1 MELEA
6 QDTAERD
13 AGLALGRDTD
23 IDYERVEELLDQAR
37 KRFQERQ
44 FEAALTAAQEAS
56 RIAERTTEQL
66 RRASWS
72 YAVLAAQGL
81 LEPCNPEDPETSKA
95 RALLDRARDVFF
107 QGQLMDDAFL
117 QDLVRA
123 AEVAHAREAERVRD
137 LLAVTRDSI
146 REAANLGAPIA
157 LAEDAWKRGGDDLDR
172 DRLAAARESFVEAGQ
187 RAEDARLRRIREV
200 EESIGLVS
208 DHIALARNVGA
219 DMQEAEG
226 LHQAA
231 RAAVA
236 IGEHGQAGD
245 LLRRAER
252 IAMKGQQRQIE
263 RAMQLRRAQV
273 EKAQAI
279 INACEPVLKE
289 AESYDLSATEV
300 RVLLRQ
306 AQDVLTKGDYLAGL
320 TFARNAEEA
329 AQRLE
334 AQVADERRRRGIQVP
349 ASGTCGVCRSTRVTF
364 QDDGWGRCE
373 DCGNTFRWR
382 GAFISCPGALMA
394 TGVRGVL
401 RALVQER
408 LVDVVVTTCG
418 TADHDLTRVWQP
430 YYHGEF
436 EMDDVALHRL
446 GVNRLGNVLIPNA
459 SYGIVLE
466 KKIQPMLRDLWDSGV
481 RAPTTSELLW
491 ELGRRTES
499 RQSLLWWAWKN
510 RIPVVV
516 PAIFDGAVGYQ
527 LWSFWQ
533 EHKEFAID
541 QFRDEADLADL
552 VFKAKETG
560 ALMIG
565 GGVSKHHTIWW
576 NQFRGGLDHAVYI
589 TTAPE
594 WDGSLSGARVRE
606 GISWGKVKET
616 ANQVTIEGDASAI
629 LPMMIAAA
637 LGRPHR

>member
-1 MELEA
+1 LPDKVLHDLADAHGLDPARYPNRSSLIEALASLPDAELLLTEAERRRMEFRLERLRPRQLRELGERHRVSLLGLKRKSELIAALAGAPGSPEILMELEA
-6 QDTAERD
+6 HDTAERD
-13 AGLALGRDTD
+13 AGPALGRDTD

-81 LEPCNPEDPETSKA
+81 LEPCNPEDPETAKA

-137 LLAVTRDSI
+137 LLAITRDSI
-146 REAANLGAPIA
+146 REAANLGASIA

-200 EESIGLVS
+200 EESVGLVS

-231 RAAVA
+231 RTAVT

-245 LLRRAER
+245 LLKRAER
-252 IAMKGQQRQIE
+252 LAMKGQQRQIE
-263 RAMQLRRAQV
+263 RAMQLRQAQV
-273 EKAQAI
+273 DKAQAI

-349 ASGTCGVCRSTRVTF
+349 ASGTCGVCRSTRVKF

-382 GAFISCPGALMA
+382 GAF
-394 TGVRGVL
+394 GVW
-401 RALVQER
+401 ER
-408 LVDVVVTTCG
+408 L
-418 TADHDLTRVWQP
+418 
-430 YYHGEF
+430 
-436 EMDDVALHRL
+436 
-446 GVNRLGNVLIPNA
+446 
-459 SYGIVLE
+459 
-466 KKIQPMLRDLWDSGV
+466 K
-481 RAPTTSELLW
+481 
-491 ELGRRTES
+491 
-499 RQSLLWWAWKN
+499 
-510 RIPVVV
+510 
-516 PAIFDGAVGYQ
+516 
-527 LWSFWQ
+527 
-533 EHKEFAID
+533 
-541 QFRDEADLADL
+541 
-552 VFKAKETG
+552 
-560 ALMIG
+560 
-565 GGVSKHHTIWW
+565 
-576 NQFRGGLDHAVYI
+576 
-589 TTAPE
+589 
-594 WDGSLSGARVRE
+594 
-606 GISWGKVKET
+606 
-616 ANQVTIEGDASAI
+616 AI
-629 LPMMIAAA
+629 LVP
-637 LGRPHR
+637 

>member
-1 MELEA
+1 MRNVYRRQDIDSDGGQRTPSSPREALSTLPDKVLHDLAEAHGLDPTRYPNRISLIEALASLPDAELLLAEAERRRMEFRLERLRPRQLRELGERYRVSLLGLKRKAELIAALAAAPGSPQILMELEA

-13 AGLALGRDTD
+13 AGLTLGRDTD

-81 LEPCNPEDPETSKA
+81 LEPCNPEDSETSQA

-117 QDLVRA
+117 RDLVRA

-236 IGEHGQAGD
+236 VGEHGQAGD
-245 LLRRAER
+245 LLKRAER

-334 AQVADERRRRGIQVP
+334 SQVADERRRRGIQVP

-364 QDDGWGRCE
+364 QDDGWGVCE

-382 GAFISCPGALMA
+382 GAF
-394 TGVRGVL
+394 GVW
-401 RALVQER
+401 ER
-408 LVDVVVTTCG
+408 L
-418 TADHDLTRVWQP
+418 
-430 YYHGEF
+430 
-436 EMDDVALHRL
+436 
-446 GVNRLGNVLIPNA
+446 
-459 SYGIVLE
+459 
-466 KKIQPMLRDLWDSGV
+466 K
-481 RAPTTSELLW
+481 
-491 ELGRRTES
+491 
-499 RQSLLWWAWKN
+499 
-510 RIPVVV
+510 
-516 PAIFDGAVGYQ
+516 
-527 LWSFWQ
+527 
-533 EHKEFAID
+533 
-541 QFRDEADLADL
+541 
-552 VFKAKETG
+552 
-560 ALMIG
+560 
-565 GGVSKHHTIWW
+565 
-576 NQFRGGLDHAVYI
+576 
-589 TTAPE
+589 
-594 WDGSLSGARVRE
+594 
-606 GISWGKVKET
+606 
-616 ANQVTIEGDASAI
+616 AI
-629 LPMMIAAA
+629 LVP
-637 LGRPHR
+637 